1 MTEKFSMK
9 DAIELLE
16 SDLKF
21 YDNIP
26 ASNDLE
32 KGYLS
37 GVENS
42 IRLLKK
48 FLKENKDFDGYA
60 PTKEKEDK

>member
-32 KGYLS
+32 KGYLA

-42 IRLLKK
+42 IRLLKR
-48 FLKENKDFDGYA
+48 FQKENKDFDGHTPA
-60 PTKEKEDK
+60 KEKEGK

>member
-1 MTEKFSMK
+1 MK

-26 ASNDLE
+26 TSNDLE

>member
-26 ASNDLE
+26 TSNDLE

-60 PTKEKEDK
+60 PTKEKEGK